1 MRKLNTKIIIL
12 SLAAAASTAA
22 IALPTLASA
31 DCYDRKQNAQTKGAI
46 VGAVAGAALGNTVA
60 GRRDKGAGTVLGAV
74 VGAAV
79 GSNIARSNTHCYYD
93 NGGYYSGNYY
103 GGSAYYDRGANYA
116 YDDRRDSHWDR
127 RDDRRDDRDNR
138 DDRRDWRDDHR

>member
-79 GSNIARSNTHCYYD
+79 GSNIAKNNTHCYYD
-93 NGGYYSGNYY
+93 NGGYYNDGAYSG
-103 GGSAYYDRGANYA
+103 GYYDRGANYA
-116 YDDRRDSHWDR
+116 YDDRRDDRWNR
-127 RDDRRDDRDNR
+127 RDDRHDDRNNR